1 MSIISLIKKNPH
13 PAMTWEDEIYD
24 DVNNVLLAP
33 GTPFLAEYI
42 NRIEDNIELSFD
54 YIMELQ
60 RATQQLIAKQA
71 LADRAPGNS
80 GMILDTFDGS
90 ETQLDTAGAVSLA
103 PVSALAT
110 TITVDDASTIK
121 PFTEITI
128 FDDNNVEDVL
138 VTAVTGNVITVQ
150 ALTYNYKK
158 GARIVRSAVS
168 IDTTAQK
175 MLVAPWRTYTVQVT
189 AIV

>member
-1 MSIISLIKKNPH
+1 MSTISLIKKNPH

-24 DVNNVLLAP
+24 DVNDVLLAP

-42 NRIEDNIELSFD
+42 NRIEGSVELSFD

-60 RATQQLIAKQA
+60 RATQLLIAKQA

-90 ETQLDTAGAVSLA
+90 ETQLDTVGAVSLA

-110 TITVDDASTIK
+110 SITVDDASTIK
-121 PFTEITI
+121 AFTEVTI
-128 FDDNNVEDVL
+128 FDDVNSEDVL
-138 VTAVTGNVITVQ
+138 VTAVTGNTLTVQ
-150 ALTYNYKK
+150 SLTYSYKK
-158 GARIVRSAVS
+158 GARIVRSTVS

-175 MLVAPWRTYTVQVT
+175 MLVAPWRTYAVQVT
-189 AIV
+189 AII

>member
-1 MSIISLIKKNPH
+1 MALITLLKDNPH
-13 PAMTWEDEIYD
+13 KAMTWEDEIYD
-24 DVNNVLLAP
+24 NVNDVLLAP

-42 NRIEDNIELSFD
+42 NRIEGNIELSFD

-110 TITVDDASTIK
+110 TVTVDDATTITA
-121 PFTEITI
+121 FSEVTI
-128 FDDNNVEDVL
+128 FDDVNSEDVL
-138 VTAVTGNVITVQ
+138 VTAVTDNTLTVQ
-150 ALTYNYKK
+150 SLTYSYKK
-158 GARIVRSAVS
+158 GARIVRSTVS
-168 IDTTAQK
+168 IDATAQK
-175 MLVAPWRTYTVQVT
+175 MLVAPWRTYNVT
-189 AIV
+189 LSSVV